1 MSTKRNIKDYF
12 TPEQIEKRNR
22 QTRNQPKRANSP
34 DQGLINAL
42 GYNYDSFYDDT
53 PALNKAVLNMQQ
65 AESDRLRLENQMM
78 QSTKGG
84 SKPVSYDDTAA
95 LNKAVIAMQLQE
107 AERRKLEKEMM
118 RVPLVSSIFN
128 QTMYPN
134 PVYEEE
140 PDNNTAAIN
149 KANIAMQ
156 LQEADRRKLENQMLQ
171 STKGGSARVQ
181 ESNDRLK
188 LQKEMMQSQPSQV
201 VIQVPSL
208 GMGITPQ
215 EIAAGAG
222 SFGLPQQGPTTAEIA
237 AGAGQYV
244 SSAGRE
250 PAAIPIGQQ
259 KGILMDSSGNPV
271 VSGSGNPIGLPTQNP
286 ALKAPAGGKGANA
299 TPQSAIAQLTGM
311 KGIGGK

>member
-107 AERRKLEKEMM
+107 ADRRKLEKEMM
-118 RVPLVSSIFN
+118 
-128 QTMYPN
+128 
-134 PVYEEE
+134 
-140 PDNNTAAIN
+140 
-149 KANIAMQ
+149 
-156 LQEADRRKLENQMLQ
+156 Q